1 MKKIIPYSLAAA
13 FAFSAF
19 SAYSGNMYFKNQGRF
34 SQDSSWALDES
45 KTQNGTVPTYED
57 TAVFYNVGGVSWIT
71 NIDTYV
77 GNLILTKGAN
87 LSFGNQV
94 LNQSVPAN
102 FTVNGAI
109 KAQITDQR
117 GDMVFGE
124 SFGDYE
130 GTAAVEIN
138 AGSLEVGCEVYDNRT
153 FSSYVP
159 ASLAFK
165 FQSEQVTNATLNVSG
180 DVKVGGVNVDG
191 INAAATIS
199 LGLDNVNVAG
209 VMHMASNGS
218 GYTYVSFDKECVLE
232 VGGLSSLVDNKD
244 VTIANG
250 AGKAYN
256 SSIVFKNAAGT
267 DCQYIGVIADDGNNR
282 NLEDVRGVVN
292 ITMDGDG
299 TQRLYSSLKD
309 NMEIK
314 GSQLGTYTVKRG
326 RLFMDNSRIASTH
339 RLAALVMEGGEF
351 GAAHY
356 NSTSIGTAYFKS
368 GEIRGGGFA
377 FENFESHNALELL
390 MTDKIVFSETLAKSA
405 DSGKIGI
412 NFTSKDGAA
421 LDLANYDYVIAE
433 DAESIENWIEIIT
446 AGDLS
451 GFDLES
457 KLGENVYD
465 ANGDFYAI
473 GVENGVAIFRW
484 VESLDNGYSLQVG
497 FAQVPEPAAV
507 AALFGMLALGFAAL
521 RRRRR

>member
-1 MKKIIPYSLAAA
+1 MKKILSYSLAAA

-19 SAYSGNMYFKNQGRF
+19 SAHSENMYFKNQGRF
-34 SQDSSWALDES
+34 SENNSWALDES
-45 KTQNGTVPTYED
+45 KTESGTVPNYED
-57 TAVFYNVGGVSWIT
+57 TAIFYNVGGVAWIT
-71 NIDTYV
+71 NVDTYI

-138 AGSLEVGCEVYDNRT
+138 AGSLEVGCEVYDGRT
-153 FSSYVP
+153 FDSYVP

-165 FQSEQVTNATLNVSG
+165 YQSAKVTNATLNVSG
-180 DVKVGGVNVDG
+180 DVKVGGVTTAG
-191 INAAATIS
+191 INAAATMS
-199 LGLDNVNVAG
+199 LGLDNVNVSG
-209 VMHMASNGS
+209 VMHLASNGS
-218 GYTYVSFDKECVLE
+218 GYTFVSFAKECVLE
-232 VGGLSSLVDNKD
+232 VGGLSSLVDHKD
-244 VTIANG
+244 VTIAND
-250 AGKAYN
+250 AGKTYN
-256 SSIVFKNAAGT
+256 SSIIFKNAAGT
-267 DCQYIGVIADDGNNR
+267 DFQYIGVIADDGNNR
-282 NLEDVRGVVN
+282 NLEDVKGTVN

-299 TQRLYSSLKD
+299 TQRLFSSLKD
-309 NMEIK
+309 NTEIK

-339 RLAALVMEGGEF
+339 RLATLIMEGGEF

-356 NSTSIGTAYFKS
+356 NSTSTGTAYFKS
-368 GEIRGGGFA
+368 GEFRGGGFA
-377 FENFESHNALELL
+377 FENFENHNAPELL
-390 MTDKIVFSETLAKSA
+390 MTDKIVFSETFTKAA
-405 DSGKIGI
+405 GSGKIGI
-412 NFTSKDGAA
+412 NFTSGNGNA
-421 LDLANYDYVIAE
+421 LDLANYDYVIAK
-433 DAESIENWIEIIT
+433 DAESIENWIEILS
-446 AGDLS
+446 AGDLA

-465 ANGDFYAI
+465 AGSDFYAI
-473 GVENGVAIFRW
+473 GVENGVAVFRW

-507 AALFGMLALGFAAL
+507 AAVLGALALGFAAS
-521 RRRRR
+521 RRRR

>member
-1 MKKIIPYSLAAA
+1 MKKIVSYSLAAA

-57 TAVFYNVGGVSWIT
+57 TAVFYNVGGVAWIT
-71 NIDTYV
+71 NVDTYV

-130 GTAAVEIN
+130 GTAAIEIN
-138 AGSLEVGCEVYDNRT
+138 AASLEVGCEVYGGKT

-180 DVKVGGVNVDG
+180 DVRVGGVNVDG
-191 INAAATIS
+191 INA
-199 LGLDNVNVAG
+199 DNVNVGG
-209 VMHMASNGS
+209 VMHLASNGS
-218 GYTYVSFDKECVLE
+218 GYTFVSFTKECVLE

-244 VTIANG
+244 VTLAND

-256 SSIVFKNAAGT
+256 SSIIFKNAAGT
-267 DCQYIGVIADDGNNR
+267 DYQYIGVIADDGNNR
-282 NLEDVRGVVN
+282 NLEDVKGTVN

-299 TQRLYSSLKD
+299 TQRLYSSLKN

-326 RLFMDNSRIASTH
+326 RLFMDNSRVASTH
-339 RLAALVMEGGEF
+339 RLATLVMEGGEF

-356 NSTSIGTAYFKS
+356 NATSIGTAYFKS

-405 DSGKIGI
+405 GSGKIGV
-412 NFTSKDGAA
+412 NFTSKDGNA
-421 LDLANYDYVIAE
+421 LDLANYGYVIAE
-433 DAESIENWIEIIT
+433 NAESIENWIEILT

-465 ANGDFYAI
+465 ASGDFYAI
-473 GVENGVAIFRW
+473 GVENGVAVFRW

-507 AALFGMLALGFAAL
+507 AALFGALALGLAAW
-521 RRRRR
+521 RKRG

>member
-1 MKKIIPYSLAAA
+1 MKNIISCSLAAA

-19 SAYSGNMYFKNQGRF
+19 SVYSGNMYFKNQGRF
-34 SQDSSWALDES
+34 SQDSLWALDES
-45 KTQNGTVPTYED
+45 KTQNGTVPSYED

-71 NIDTYV
+71 NVDTYV

-130 GTAAVEIN
+130 GSAAIEIN
-138 AGSLEVGCEVYDNRT
+138 AGNLEVGCEVYDGRT
-153 FSSYVP
+153 FGSYVP

-180 DVKVGGVNVDG
+180 DVRVGGVNVDG
-191 INAAATIS
+191 INAAATLS

-218 GYTYVSFDKECVLE
+218 GYTFMSFDKECVLE
-232 VGGLSSLVDNKD
+232 VGGLSSLADNKD

-267 DCQYIGVIADDGNNR
+267 DCQYIGVIADDG
-282 NLEDVRGVVN
+282 
-292 ITMDGDG
+292 
-299 TQRLYSSLKD
+299 TQRLYSALK
-309 NMEIK
+309 NNTEIK

-339 RLAALVMEGGEF
+339 RLAVLVMEGGEF

-356 NSTSIGTAYFKS
+356 NSTNIGTAYFKS
-368 GEIRGGGFA
+368 GEISGGGFA
-377 FENFESHNALELL
+377 FENFENHNALELL
-390 MTDKIVFSETLAKSA
+390 MSDKIVFSESLAKSA
-405 DSGKIGI
+405 GSGKIGI
-412 NFTSKDGAA
+412 NFTGGDGNA
-421 LDLANYDYVIAE
+421 LDLANYGYIIAE
-433 DAESIENWIEIIT
+433 GAESIENWIEILT

-457 KLGENVYD
+457 KLGENIYD

-507 AALFGMLALGFAAL
+507 AALLGALALGFAAL
-521 RRRRR
+521 RLRRR